1 MINKEEEFDD
11 DSKLINDIQ
20 ELRDYISNIKDG
32 EFPDDFDSFFNSN
45 FETFRS
51 EMGQMDYEKTN
62 LEYTSEDKELLYNYK
77 SDSGFDLYSTEE
89 INIDPFG
96 RSLVPTGVKFN
107 IPMGHEIQVRSK
119 SGLAIN
125 QGLMVLNSPGTV
137 DCFSED
143 MKILTIDGEKHIK
156 DLKINDIVFSF
167 NEKSLE
173 IEKDIVVKIFDTDI
187 QDILKIET
195 EEGVLEVTPNSEIY
209 TNRGIV
215 FAKDLQENDEIIV
228 FF

>member
-1 MINKEEEFDD
+1 MIDKEEEFDD

-45 FETFRS
+45 FETFRA

-119 SGLAIN
+119 SGLALN

-137 DCFSED
+137 DEGYTGEIKAIIFNTNNHEFIITKG
-143 MKILTIDGEKHIK
+143 MK
-156 DLKINDIVFSF
+156 VAQA
-167 NEKSLE
+167 
-173 IEKDIVVKIFDTDI
+173 VVSRCITGRWVNFKRVD
-187 QDILKIET
+187 KIEDKD
-195 EEGVLEVTPNSEIY
+195 
-209 TNRGIV
+209 RGDKGFGSSGI
-215 FAKDLQENDEIIV
+215 
-228 FF
+228 